1 VYTQNNFTNLSFENR
16 AISKAWLNAWS
27 PENKNS
33 TMPSLRFDNAWDN
46 SQSSFWVQELDFIK
60 LKNIQLGYG
69 LSTQTLSK
77 IGLQKAYVYINA
89 QNVFTLVTDDYQG
102 YDPERNTFD
111 SGSNVYPVPRIVS
124 IGLNLNF

>member
-1 VYTQNNFTNLSFENR
+1 
-16 AISKAWLNAWS
+16 
-27 PENKNS
+27 
-33 TMPSLRFDNAWDN
+33 
-46 SQSSFWVQELDFIK
+46 
-60 LKNIQLGYG
+60 
-69 LSTQTLSK
+69 
-77 IGLQKAYVYINA
+77 VYINA